1 MEVGLK
7 KMGKGGEGDDVGSEK
22 AKMGFEET
30 ELRLGLPGGGGGG
43 EGEVVRK
50 RGFSETVDL
59 KLNLSS
65 SKESTGMD
73 QNDQKV
79 KGLQKEKNL
88 LPCATDPAKPPAKAQ
103 VVGWPPVRSFRKNML
118 ATQKSSSSE
127 ESTEKAGA
135 GNATFVK
142 VSMDGA
148 PYLRKV
154 DLKMYK
160 SYQELSNAL
169 AKMFSSFT
177 IGNCGSQGMKDFMN
191 ESKLM
196 DLLNGSDYVPT
207 YEDKDGDWMLVGDV
221 PWEMFIE
228 SCKRLRIM
236 KGTEAIG
243 LAPRAMEKC
252 KNRS

>member
-1 MEVGLK
+1 MKVSG
-7 KMGKGGEGDDVGSEK
+7 
-22 AKMGFEET
+22 
-30 ELRLGLPGGGGGG
+30 
-43 EGEVVRK
+43 K

-59 KLNLSS
+59 KLNLQSNESS
-65 SKESTGMD
+65 SLDIKESK
-73 QNDQKV
+73 NSP
-79 KGLQKEKNL
+79 KEKNL
-88 LPCATDPAKPPAKAQ
+88 LPCTKDPVKPPAKAQ
-103 VVGWPPVRSFRKNML
+103 VVGWPPVRSYRKNVM
-118 ATQKSSSSE
+118 AQKNTEESSE
-127 ESTEKAGA
+127 KSAPAAGS
-135 GNATFVK
+135 GNAAFVK

-160 SYQELSNAL
+160 SYKELSDAL

-177 IGNCGSQGMKDFMN
+177 MGNVGTQGMIDFMN

-196 DLLNGSDYVPT
+196 DLLNSSEYVPS

-221 PWEMFIE
+221 PWEMFVD

-236 KGTEAIG
+236 KGSEAIG

-252 KNRS
+252 KSRC

>member
-1 MEVGLK
+1 MEV
-7 KMGKGGEGDDVGSEK
+7 EK
-22 AKMGFEET
+22 RTKMGFEET
-30 ELRLGLPGGGGGG
+30 ELRLGLPGNCGGATEGG
-43 EGEVVRK
+43 EVARK

-65 SKESTGMD
+65 KEGDSDPNHEKT
-73 QNDQKV
+73 KS
-79 KGLQKEKNL
+79 LQREKIL
-88 LPCATDPAKPPAKAQ
+88 LAIDPAKPPAKAQ

-118 ATQKSSSSE
+118 ANQKSSTYE
-127 ESTEKAGA
+127 ESTEKVPG

-160 SYQELSNAL
+160 TYQELSDAL
-169 AKMFSSFT
+169 GKMFSSFT
-177 IGNCGSQGMKDFMN
+177 IGNCGSHGMKDSLN
-191 ESKLM
+191 ESKLK
-196 DLLNGSDYVPT
+196 DLLNGTDYVPT

-221 PWEMFIE
+221 PWNMFVE

-236 KGTEAIG
+236 KGTEATG
-243 LAPRAMEKC
+243 LDDSSSDPVALHNTEED
-252 KNRS
+252 

>member
-1 MEVGLK
+1 MEVE
-7 KMGKGGEGDDVGSEK
+7 KGT
-22 AKMGFEET
+22 KMGFEET
-30 ELRLGLPGGGGGG
+30 ELRLGLPGNGGGA
-43 EGEVVRK
+43 EGEMARK

-59 KLNLSS
+59 KLKLS
-65 SKESTGMD
+65 SKESGADPNHEKTSS
-73 QNDQKV
+73 
-79 KGLQKEKNL
+79 LQREKNL
-88 LPCATDPAKPPAKAQ
+88 LATDPAKPPAKAQ

-118 ATQKSSSSE
+118 AVQRSSTDQE
-127 ESTEKAGA
+127 CEKVPG

-160 SYQELSNAL
+160 TYQELSDAL
-169 AKMFSSFT
+169 GKMLSSFT
-177 IGNCGSQGMKDFMN
+177 IGNCGSHGLKDFLN
-191 ESKLM
+191 ESKLI
-196 DLLNGSDYVPT
+196 DLLNGTDYVPT

-221 PWEMFIE
+221 PWDMFVE

-236 KGTEAIG
+236 KGTEATG

-252 KNRS
+252 KNRRYK